1 MGEIRLEEAEV
12 TSATIIQNAI
22 DALGEEGGRVIL
34 PAMDLVVDRG
44 IEMRSNVSLVG
55 QGGETVLHQAPGRI
69 YPLSGYHNYG
79 MLDVPLMYTE
89 GLEPGM
95 TVTIRDNRHGGF
107 FETFARIT
115 WVEGSWV
122 GIDQGLHSD
131 YHADEDPVLVTAFPI
146 IYGLGVE
153 NVSVVGIT
161 LDGHGENQ
169 PAGIGACRG
178 AAVYFLRSHGL
189 RMANVVAANFAGEG
203 IGYQMCSQID
213 LHECR
218 ATGNAGNGFHPGAGS
233 TGSSYEGCTADKNGA
248 AGFFFCVR
256 ANHISV
262 RGCTFV
268 ENAGAGISVGTRDNN
283 NLIDGCTIRAN
294 AGPGILFRETRR
306 PVEVRSCRVRH
317 CDIEAN
323 AHGHGSGQ
331 IAIEGDARDLA
342 LEGNTIVGAPERE
355 RAGIHVAPS
364 ASSIWLAQNDIRG
377 CFPSVVADDISLAP
391 ADPVTECGF
400 ETVTLSHYRHLG
412 R

>member
-1 MGEIRLEEAEV
+1 MRG
-12 TSATIIQNAI
+12 SA
-22 DALGEEGGRVIL
+22 R
-34 PAMDLVVDRG
+34 
-44 IEMRSNVSLVG
+44 
-55 QGGETVLHQAPGRI
+55 
-69 YPLSGYHNYG
+69 
-79 MLDVPLMYTE
+79 
-89 GLEPGM
+89 
-95 TVTIRDNRHGGF
+95 
-107 FETFARIT
+107 
-115 WVEGSWV
+115 V
-122 GIDQGLHSD
+122 GIDQGLRSD
-131 YHADEDPVLVTAFPI
+131 YHADGIQSWSLPFHV
-146 IYGLGVE
+146 IYGLSVE
-153 NVSVVGIT
+153 NVSVI
-161 LDGHGENQ
+161 GHNARWPSRRQLQGLERTW
-169 PAGIGACRG
+169 GCCRP
-178 AAVYFLRSHGL
+178 FLRSHGL
-189 RMANVVAANFAGEG
+189 RMANVVAVNFAGEG

-317 CDIEAN
+317 RDIEAN

-331 IAIEGDARDLA
+331 IAIEGRCSRSGPGGQRSSCGRPSGRCWHPCCPICVFHL
-342 LEGNTIVGAPERE
+342 VGTERYP
-355 RAGIHVAPS
+355 R
-364 ASSIWLAQNDIRG
+364 L
-377 CFPSVVADDISLAP
+377 FPLCVADDISLAP

-400 ETVTLSHYRHLG
+400 ETITLSHYRHLG